1 MCTSCTE
8 YLDIAL
14 SEHKLCDSVSCIK
27 NKPKYFAEK
36 LEKSMKRLGTDN
48 RTLIRIIVS
57 RCEVDL
63 GIIKKEF
70 SSLTGKTLESYIHVH
85 PPDESQTGRN
95 VRLGIHC

>member
-1 MCTSCTE
+1 MHGDT
-8 YLDIAL
+8 LRAFL
-14 SEHKLCDSVSCIK
+14 SIVSCIK

-70 SSLTGKTLESYIHVH
+70 QSLTGKTLESYIH
-85 PPDESQTGRN
+85 DETSGDFSLILLAL
-95 VRLGIHC
+95 VGA